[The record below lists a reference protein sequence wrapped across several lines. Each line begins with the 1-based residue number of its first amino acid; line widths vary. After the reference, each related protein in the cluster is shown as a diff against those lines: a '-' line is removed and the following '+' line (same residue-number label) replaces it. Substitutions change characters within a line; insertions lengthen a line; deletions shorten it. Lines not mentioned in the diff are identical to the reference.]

1 METSSDTK
9 MLRPK
14 ISARRIRD
22 KIWNL
27 EGTEKNRADTD
38 LERGKGLVFRICLFN
53 TVHLFQYKGNLF
65 IDLARS
71 YWTQSF
77 PFTRGLS
84 RLSRLGRAVADS
96 PLDLIL
102 PPAPEPDDEYS
113 GVTLTAYLIL
123 VLKM

>member
-9 MLRPK
+9 MLRTE

-22 KIWNL
+22 RIWNL
-27 EGTEKNRADTD
+27 EGIEKNREEQSRYRLGEGD
-38 LERGKGLVFRICLFN
+38 
-53 TVHLFQYKGNLF
+53 TVHFFQYKGNLF

-84 RLSRLGRAVADS
+84 RLSRLGRAVVDG

-102 PPAPEPDDEYS
+102 PSAPESDDECS
-113 GVTLTAYLIL
+113 GVTMLQRGG
-123 VLKM
+123 